1 MVSSI
6 LFLHENRT
14 EIDFGRIL
22 GTGGFCTVSA
32 LHDVKLALGESEEA
46 SEAKEQV
53 SSEND
58 FFMIIQDREY
68 IANNYIRESDGKHRY
83 AIKKLT
89 PGLYAQGDL
98 QHFVCGVI
106 DLAMEVKFLSIL
118 RHPHI
123 IKMRGMANV
132 GYCHKDFF
140 ILLDR
145 LNSTMSGQIKTWKKE
160 LPSGA
165 FVANKKQKK
174 EELFCERL
182 MVGYDMCS
190 AIAYLHE
197 RKIVYRD
204 LVRKSI
210 YVYTVVYR
218 FLFNN
223 VVLLRFVIHCISS
236 SFLHPVLIAML

>member
-89 PGLYAQGDL
+89 PGLYSQGDL
-98 QHFVCGVI
+98 QHFVHGVI
-106 DLAMEVKFLSIL
+106 DLAMEAKYLSIL

-210 YVYTVVYR
+210 YVYTGSV
-218 FLFNN
+218 
-223 VVLLRFVIHCISS
+223 
-236 SFLHPVLIAML
+236 SFSF